1 MNKKLVTDRYIS
13 SFLEQLYLLV
23 KAGVP
28 LDESIGMLS
37 KGESNKE
44 SKELLNSLLK
54 DLLEGKDL
62 HTAIDNSKVFP
73 HYMTKMIK
81 AGETTGHL
89 EDTLKSLYEYYD
101 RMDRLNTSIKNA
113 VFYPSILAVM
123 MLAVILVLITKVM
136 PIFSEVYEQMGSTLT
151 GFSLAMLNIGKFL
164 NHYAL
169 PFIIIVAVMII
180 LLMWLLKSEK
190 GKSILIGKLRKSNLY
205 GEIVKSRFSS
215 VMAMALGSGLEI
227 DEALDLSLETTN
239 DIDMEEKVKSLKEQ
253 MAEGVSFS
261 DAVNEV
267 KLLSE
272 IDARFLSVGVKTG
285 SVDKVMK
292 QIADRSEEEANEH
305 INSLISKVEP
315 SLVIVLAVITGAIL
329 LSVMIPLANII
340 SLIG

>member
-1 MNKKLVTDRYIS
+1 
-13 SFLEQLYLLV
+13 
-23 KAGVP
+23 
-28 LDESIGMLS
+28 
-37 KGESNKE
+37 
-44 SKELLNSLLK
+44 
-54 DLLEGKDL
+54 
-62 HTAIDNSKVFP
+62 
-73 HYMTKMIK
+73 
-81 AGETTGHL
+81 
-89 EDTLKSLYEYYD
+89 
-101 RMDRLNTSIKNA
+101 MDRLNTSIKNA

-169 PFIIIVAVMII
+169 PFIIIVAVIII

-190 GKSILIGKLRKSNLY
+190 GKFMLIGKLRKSNLY

-253 MAEGVSFS
+253 MAEGMSFS

-272 IDARFLSVGVKTG
+272 IDARFISVAVKTG